1 MDLGM
6 GEMTFFGDPVWWVS
20 VVVVGVLIN
29 FFSAY
34 AKEWLDNGL
43 SKISEKWQRSSDKRR
58 STQLKKVELLAV
70 SEYARLK
77 AMGVV
82 THSLIRS
89 VSFQVLAF
97 IGMYLSVVTEKSF
110 SKLTTLGI
118 AAGAIFSL
126 AMSMASLLTATG
138 VKKSIDA
145 ADKLNESK

>member
-1 MDLGM
+1 M
-6 GEMTFFGDPVWWVS
+6 GEMTFFGDPAWWVS
-20 VVVVGVLIN
+20 VVAVGILIN

-34 AKEWLDNGL
+34 AKGWLDTGL
-43 SKISEKWQRSSDKRR
+43 SKISEKWRSSSDKRR
-58 STQLKKVELLAV
+58 STQLKKVELLAA

-97 IGMYLSVVTEKSF
+97 LGMYLSVVTEKSF
-110 SKLTTLGI
+110 TTLTTLGI

-126 AMSMASLLTATG
+126 AMSMASLITAAG
-138 VKKSIDA
+138 VKKNIDS